1 MLRVRTPEG
10 MYHVNF
16 AELPSM
22 SMTLAPEQVLLEQ
35 IHNLENQGLARWS
48 KVYECWVLPTMT
60 LHRLTIACLN
70 IATDYSMKG
79 AAILPRIND
88 CRWFN
93 RNL

>member
-1 MLRVRTPEG
+1 MLRVRVPEG

-22 SMTLAPEQVLLEQ
+22 SMTLEPETELLKQ

-48 KVYECWVLPTMT
+48 EIYECWVLPTMSLRVLANT
-60 LHRLTIACLN
+60 CLEIALKR
-70 IATDYSMKG
+70 TKQG
-79 AAILPRIND
+79 GVILPRIND

>member
-1 MLRVRTPEG
+1 MLRVRVPEG

-22 SMTLAPEQVLLEQ
+22 SMTLEPENELLEQ
-35 IHNLENQGLARWS
+35 IHNLENHGLARWS
-48 KVYECWVLPTMT
+48 KIYECWVLPTMS
-60 LHRLTIACLN
+60 LRTIANACLE
-70 IATDYSMKG
+70 IALKRTKQG
-79 AAILPRIND
+79 CATLPRIND

>member
-1 MLRVRTPEG
+1 MLRVRVPEG
-10 MYHVNF
+10 MYHINF

-22 SMTLAPEQVLLEQ
+22 SMTLEPEAELLEQ

-60 LHRLTIACLN
+60 LHRLTSTCLQL
-70 IATDYSMKG
+70 ALDYTEHG
-79 AAILPRIND
+79 RAIVPRIND